1 MIVHISGSV
10 LMGAVAMMM
19 MMDSMCK
26 QLPILPAGFHL
37 GTMARLSILDYL
49 HRGVVY
55 SLVGLSIYGIAMGV
69 SAHKHVMQKGRGT
82 NLSSR
87 P

>member
-1 MIVHISGSV
+1 MAGGNDDDDGQHVQTTS
-10 LMGAVAMMM
+10 
-19 MMDSMCK
+19 DSS
-26 QLPILPAGFHL
+26 GFHP

-49 HRGVVY
+49 HRSVVY

-82 NLSSR
+82 NLPS
-87 P
+87 